1 MEKSKDIIIKRFYQW
16 LRFLKGKYLKYL
28 IIFSTVCFLL
38 TLGYMILSSYLPAG
52 LDLNPEMPT
61 ETAATGDPT
70 FLMAIT
76 LLPLTLLFEG
86 FGLRLAPA
94 IYIGFFLKSIDTT
107 ETRKWRWILFNNQR
121 KIFLIVSS
129 LCHTSLHQLNVVAAD
144 PLGRLAYFG
153 VQLVIGYML
162 ARIFVRKGFWE
173 SYTVHLSY
181 DLLLIGFILLSSA
194 WQIF

>member
-76 LLPLTLLFEG
+76 LLPLTLFFEG
-86 FGLRLAPA
+86 LGLRLAPW
-94 IYIGFFLKSIDTT
+94 IYLQWCRRIDVD
-107 ETRKWRWILFNNQR
+107 EKRKWRRWLYHNFFSLF
-121 KIFLIVSS
+121 IVVSS
-129 LCHTSLHQLNVVAAD
+129 LFHSLLHQLNVVAAD